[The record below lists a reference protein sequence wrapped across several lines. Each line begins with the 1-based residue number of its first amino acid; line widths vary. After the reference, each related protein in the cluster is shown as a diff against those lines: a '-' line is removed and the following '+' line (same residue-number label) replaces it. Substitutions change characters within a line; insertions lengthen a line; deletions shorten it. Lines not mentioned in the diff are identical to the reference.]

1 MANELDKTI
10 EELEAEV
17 LGELEEANGNAPK
30 PNATATDPMQKLTPN
45 PEDGG
50 METIPG
56 STPDKVA
63 PHGGAAASKKV
74 KQVSDQI
81 TKKGG
86 KADKM
91 DKAHGKPDGTPT
103 PNRPLAAGMNMRK
116 GGLRMSYDPS
126 ESYTEEEIRDLCHSK
141 DHDCAT
147 FVEHPVWGLGKPVYE
162 SHAIPDENG
171 YVEWY
176 DVQFKHGIE
185 EKVMAED
192 MKILQ
197 TEAHHEKK
205 ETMVIKSKKDALNAM
220 YDMAHKMEKMSAG
233 DAKELA
239 AQVMKMGMHGDT
251 KDEGAHDEKE
261 KKESVEN
268 KLKSIDV
275 SEHVEALMN
284 GEGDLSE
291 EFKRKAATVFEAA
304 VKSKVR
310 TEVERLEE
318 EYRDELEENINTT
331 KSELTE
337 RVDTYL
343 NYVVE
348 EWMKENELAIER
360 GLKGEIAEDFISG
373 LKQLFEDHY
382 VDVPD
387 EKYDVL
393 EAQSEKISELE
404 GKINEMMEK
413 SIQMKNENASLVKEQ
428 VVSEL
433 SSDLAETEIE
443 KFKGLVEDVDYSDEE
458 SYREK
463 LGTLKESYFP
473 KVNPN
478 QTPVAETI
486 DDVETG
492 NAQSDIDTT
501 DSMAAYMS
509 AIGRTVKK

>member
-10 EELEAEV
+10 EELESEV
-17 LGELEEANGNAPK
+17 LEELEEAEHGAMKLK
-30 PNATATDPMQKLTPN
+30 PNATATDPMQKLKTN

-56 STPDKVA
+56 STPDKVT
-63 PHGGAAASKKV
+63 PHGGAAASKGV
-74 KQVSDQI
+74 KADTTI
-81 TKKGG
+81 PKKG

-91 DKAHGKPDGTPT
+91 AKAHGNPDGTPT
-103 PNRPLAAGMNMRK
+103 PNKPLA
-116 GGLRMSYDPS
+116 MSYNPED
-126 ESYTEEEIRDLCHSK
+126 SYTEDEIRDLCHSK

-463 LGTLKESYFP
+463 LATLKESYFP
-473 KVNPN
+473 SVKPN
-478 QTPVAETI
+478 STPVAETI

-501 DSMAAYMS
+501 DSMAAYMT

>member
-17 LGELEEANGNAPK
+17 LSELEEANGQDAPMK
-30 PNATATDPMQKLTPN
+30 SA
-45 PEDGG
+45 
-50 METIPG
+50 
-56 STPDKVA
+56 
-63 PHGGAAASKKV
+63 
-74 KQVSDQI
+74 
-81 TKKGG
+81 G
-86 KADKM
+86 KADPMEKPKGKTPNGEVQDTGAPVVDPKATQAPSKKTAAAAKEIGGDAQQKGEGAPDKM
-91 DKAHGKPDGTPT
+91 DTGNDGMKKVAK
-103 PNRPLAAGMNMRK
+103 PLAAGFEADGDEVISEMGHKDEMAKMPKTKMELMTAMKDMMGEMEKMKKEKLMATYNAMNNAMHEM
-116 GGLRMSYDPS
+116 GHEEMSP
-126 ESYTEEEIRDLCHSK
+126 
-141 DHDCAT
+141 
-147 FVEHPVWGLGKPVYE
+147 
-162 SHAIPDENG
+162 
-171 YVEWY
+171 
-176 DVQFKHGIE
+176 E
-185 EKVMAED
+185 EKV
-192 MKILQ
+192 
-197 TEAHHEKK
+197 
-205 ETMVIKSKKDALNAM
+205 
-220 YDMAHKMEKMSAG
+220 
-233 DAKELA
+233 
-239 AQVMKMGMHGDT
+239 
-251 KDEGAHDEKE
+251 

-268 KLKSIDV
+268 RLKSIDV
-275 SEHVEALMN
+275 SEHVNALMN

-310 TEVERLEE
+310 SEVERMED
-318 EYRDELEENINTT
+318 EYKSELEENINTT
-331 KSELTE
+331 KEELTE
-337 RVDTYL
+337 KVDSYM

-404 GKINEMMEK
+404 GRINEMMEEQIQTK
-413 SIQMKNENASLVKEQ
+413 SKNATLVKEQ
-428 VVSEL
+428 VMSEV

-443 KFKGLVEDVDYSDEE
+443 KFKSLIEDVDFTNEE

-473 KVNPN
+473 KSA
-478 QTPVAETI
+478 PVVTETI

-492 NAQSDIDTT
+492 IAQDIDTS

-509 AIGRTVKK
+509 AIGRTVNSAK